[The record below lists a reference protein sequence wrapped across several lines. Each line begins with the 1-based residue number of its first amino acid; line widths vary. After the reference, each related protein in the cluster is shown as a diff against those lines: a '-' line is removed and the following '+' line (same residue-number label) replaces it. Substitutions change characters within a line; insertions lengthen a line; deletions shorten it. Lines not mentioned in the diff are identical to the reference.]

1 MFGYKSKQELKKK
14 NTNTNTQKEI
24 PFHPMQVENIL
35 YTSDRIMNSKTQTV
49 FVKFKM
55 FFLLSTFLFQPSD
68 QWTRPECMMATNP
81 THLGRR
87 CTCLQ

>member
-1 MFGYKSKQELKKK
+1 
-14 NTNTNTQKEI
+14 
-24 PFHPMQVENIL
+24 MQVENIL

-55 FFLLSTFLFQPSD
+55 FFLLSSFLFQPSD

-81 THLGRR
+81 THLRRR